1 MKIVS
6 LFCFGYG
13 LRNLDPDVFEMLM
26 RHVTG
31 AHSASAMRDFHLSLN
46 LEQTAV
52 LLLNHSDQYL
62 DNSPPS
68 PPLTQQQSI
77 DNKLGLMLG

>member
-1 MKIVS
+1 
-6 LFCFGYG
+6 
-13 LRNLDPDVFEMLM
+13 MLQELILL
-26 RHVTG
+26 VQLEN
-31 AHSASAMRDFHLSLN
+31 FHFSLN

-62 DNSPPS
+62 GNCPPS